1 MGGEM
6 HGLIYGVI
14 LLIVVLTMP
23 RGLVSKF
30 GDSSKNLLDRL
41 PGTAADD
48 AVPAVPQ
55 RDASRFSAGQ
65 VILKAEHLKKNFGGL
80 KATDD
85 VSLVWG
91 TDAKWSHPL

>member
-65 VILKAEHLKKNFGGL
+65 VILKAP
-80 KATDD
+80 
-85 VSLVWG
+85 SI
-91 TDAKWSHPL
+91 